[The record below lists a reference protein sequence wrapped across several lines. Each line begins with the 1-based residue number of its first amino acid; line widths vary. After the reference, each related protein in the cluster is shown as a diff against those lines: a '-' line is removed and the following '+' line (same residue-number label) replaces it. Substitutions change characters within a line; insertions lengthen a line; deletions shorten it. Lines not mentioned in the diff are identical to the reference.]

1 MQMSR
6 EELRLLRHHIR
17 RRQREV
23 LYLQVELE
31 EMEIDMD
38 VMEVRAWVVGC
49 CCSCLWRGVAA
60 HGVVAVVL
68 VRWSTVWT
76 SLMRAACIN
85 VVITVA
91 AFALLH
97 ATLLSSEL
105 RFKPLAER
113 SGCWYTFVCVIR
125 SLTWCLQ

>member
-49 CCSCLWRGVAA
+49 CCSCFVAWC
-60 HGVVAVVL
+60 GCSWCGCVVL

-76 SLMRAACIN
+76 SLMRAACMN
-85 VVITVA
+85 VVATVA

-105 RFKPLAER
+105 RFKSLAER
-113 SGCWYTFVCVIR
+113 SRCWYTFVCVMR

>member
-38 VMEVRAWVVGC
+38 VMEVRAWVVVC
-49 CCSCLWRGVAA
+49 CCSYFVAWC
-60 HGVVAVVL
+60 GGS
-68 VRWSTVWT
+68 W
-76 SLMRAACIN
+76 C
-85 VVITVA
+85 
-91 AFALLH
+91 
-97 ATLLSSEL
+97 
-105 RFKPLAER
+105 
-113 SGCWYTFVCVIR
+113 GCGCSR
-125 SLTWCLQ
+125 SLVDGVDVTDESCLHECCCYCCSVSAFRCNIALVEAALQISC